1 MKRADVR
8 FYAELNDFLP
18 LWRRKRPTTC
28 YFDMS
33 GSVKDMIEALGVPHT
48 EVDLILANDESVDI
62 SSLVRLRPVP
72 LREVRFI
79 ADAHLGRLAAY
90 LRIVG
95 FDTLYQ
101 DDYQDEE
108 LARISS
114 GERRTL
120 LTRDRGL
127 LKRNVITRG
136 YCVRATDP
144 REQLIEVLRRFDLL
158 RTMTPFRRCVHCNA
172 VLQRCPKELISD
184 QLLPETKE
192 HFNDFSICPACGHI
206 YWKGSHYRRVRGFIE
221 TIVGLI

>member
-1 MKRADVR
+1 VQGGDKISVYPVFESIDV
-8 FYAELNDFLP
+8 
-18 LWRRKRPTTC
+18 
-28 YFDMS
+28 
-33 GSVKDMIEALGVPHT
+33 
-48 EVDLILANDESVDI
+48 
-62 SSLVRLRPVP
+62 SSLIRLRPAL

-90 LRIVG
+90 LRMVG

-101 DDYQDEE
+101 DDYKDEE

-136 YCVRATDP
+136 YCVRATHP
-144 REQLIEVLRRFDLL
+144 RKQLVEVLRRFDLL
-158 RTMTPFRRCVHCNA
+158 RAMTPFQRCVHCNA
-172 VLQRCPKELISD
+172 VLQPCPKELISA

-192 HFNDFSICPACGHI
+192 HFDDFSICPACVHI
-206 YWKGSHYRRVRGFIE
+206 YWKGSDYRRTQGFIE